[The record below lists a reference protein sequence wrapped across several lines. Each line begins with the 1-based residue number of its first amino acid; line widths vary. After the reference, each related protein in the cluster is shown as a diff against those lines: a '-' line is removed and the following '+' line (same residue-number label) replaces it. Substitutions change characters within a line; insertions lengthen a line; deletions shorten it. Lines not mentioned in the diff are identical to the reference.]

1 MIVAVV
7 LCVGFAQ
14 RKSRLEAKA
23 RGETY
28 YQAEDDAETVIQS
41 HRSGRKVGAL
51 CCGVLG
57 RRPLWLIMTLCYVCT
72 LQAGAC
78 G

>member
-1 MIVAVV
+1 MLCLGSVV
-7 LCVGFAQ
+7 HVCRYSLEVTGCDCGCWPVLQ

-41 HRSGRKVGAL
+41 HRSGRKVGVL
-51 CCGVLG
+51 C
-57 RRPLWLIMTLCYVCT
+57 
-72 LQAGAC
+72 
-78 G
+78 